1 MLGLT
6 STAAATN
13 VDKVIQLSVD
23 GEIVDEVTINL
34 SQIITLDIVL
44 ADGYAMDVME
54 LDLEVIPL
62 SAGADGCISFD
73 PVIIHPW
80 EIIVAP
86 FEPWSLIVEGVT
98 CHGIEII
105 AGMTFGS
112 VEAKLV
118 DYILFECLGEGDI
131 LIQLTDAGTNNI
143 IGIGDIPQEMMGSII
158 IHQVPEPTTIFLL
171 GLGSLFMLRRRR

>member
-23 GEIVDEVTINL
+23 DEIVDEVTINL
-34 SQIITLDIVL
+34 GQVINLGILL

-62 SAGADGCISFD
+62 DAGADGCISLA
-73 PVIIHPW
+73 PHITHPW

-86 FEPWSLIVEGVT
+86 FEPSSLVVEGVT
-98 CHGIEII
+98 CHGIEVI
-105 AGMTFGS
+105 AGMTFGL
-112 VEAKLV
+112 VEGKLV

-143 IGIGDIPQEMMGSII
+143 IGIGDIPQDMMGSII
-158 IHQVPEPTTIFLL
+158 IHQVPEPTTLALL
-171 GLGSLFMLRRRR
+171 GVGGLFLLRRRE